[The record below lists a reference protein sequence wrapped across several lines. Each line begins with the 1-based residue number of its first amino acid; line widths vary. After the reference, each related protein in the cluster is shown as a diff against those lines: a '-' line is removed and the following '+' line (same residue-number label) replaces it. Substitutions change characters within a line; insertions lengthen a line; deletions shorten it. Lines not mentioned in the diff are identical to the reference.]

1 MKGVRLAN
9 SEDLEV
15 ITNLMKEK
23 IHLRT
28 DIDIKAMAAKY
39 LQNHLLSCNDDAGL
53 VQGQR
58 IFIACFN
65 NNPVGMIRIADEK
78 AGNFRISDFILAYE
92 YRDSVSLKDKLLKMA
107 EQWAIDLGAR
117 NIFIQISKEND
128 KEIEFFNLYNDYII
142 SGEVD
147 AVPEIGWKEV
157 ILYKLL
163 KNFEKIFNPFDEIS
177 VCLFNDSYYQEAI
190 RLLNNSSFSFL
201 GNKEAANL
209 IKECYQDKNIKIY
222 IAVDNQET
230 LLGLIVTESHGN
242 CVKLYPITTTSQAT
256 SALLIKIP
264 SILANHRFL
273 LYSTDPSA
281 DEIVFLQ
288 KFGWHLDSVLPGV
301 NHDALISYIWSFY
314 CPKAVVH

>member
-1 MKGVRLAN
+1 MEDVRLAN
-9 SEDLEV
+9 VGDLKV

-23 IHLRT
+23 IYLRT

-53 VQGQR
+53 IQRQR
-58 IFIACFN
+58 IFIAHFN
-65 NNPVGMIRIADEK
+65 ENPVGMIRIADEK

-92 YRDSVSLKDKLLKMA
+92 HRDAVSLKDKLLKIA

-147 AVPEIGWKEV
+147 AVPEISWKEV

-177 VCLFNDSYYQEAI
+177 VCSFSDNYYLETI

-201 GNKEAANL
+201 SNKEAARL
-209 IKECYQDKNIKIY
+209 IEECYQDKNIKIY
-222 IAVDNQET
+222 IAVDNQKA
-230 LLGLIVTESHGN
+230 LLGLLVAENHGN

-264 SILANHRFL
+264 SFFENHRFL
-273 LYSTDPSA
+273 LYSTDPST
-281 DEIVFLQ
+281 DEVIFLQ
-288 KFGWHLDSVLPGV
+288 KFGWHLDSVLPGI
-301 NHDALISYIWSFY
+301 NHDALISYIWSYY
-314 CPKAVVH
+314 CPKAVVY